1 MTIVTTDNKHYTNI
15 ANAIREKTGETI
27 LMKPEEIPEN
37 VPKVYEA
44 GKTDFGR
51 KKSVSGEALHIEDI
65 NPNEHS
71 VGVRVESGNLVSS
84 IKSGAHM
91 HGSGYYSSGAANY
104 ITCDFILVEEGKTY
118 NIIATYSEEG
128 LQFNPRVHGI
138 CQYDAN
144 KNFISAL
151 HEYETDYTTY
161 TAPLGCKYITIN
173 IYFEESY
180 IIVPVDYVKSLRVE
194 KDISSFESIN
204 VTVCGKNLIP
214 FPYMDAETNE
224 RNGQTFVVSD
234 DGTLT
239 INGTT
244 TEASWY
250 ILSKKVYLQKGIKY
264 CMSGLPSYGSWNWYF
279 YVADAGGGYNYSAA
293 TNTDSMVF
301 EVDGTGY
308 AEVSMCMVKGYTIN
322 NVSFKLQ
329 IERADAATDYETYNG
344 TTYTPNADG
353 TIEGVTSLYPMSIF
367 TDTAGVII
375 NADYYQDVENFNED
389 SEYDRIWN
397 AIQDNGTR
405 RYYYAGFA
413 NWIDEAFYPK
423 YDIVPLSSCNMLF
436 QSCRIVDL
444 IQRCKDCGI
453 TIDFSQATST
463 NEIFAYN
470 PVLERVPVVDASS
483 SNSVIYMFCNCNA
496 LKEVE
501 KLILPLTTNSEYT
514 KMFQNCYALEEIIVE
529 GAILRD
535 FDIHWS
541 TKLNKESITSIV
553 NVLSDDATG
562 QTLSL
567 SSTAVTNAFGSTTAD
582 EWTALVATKQNWT
595 ISLV

>member
-1 MTIVTTDNKHYTNI
+1 MAIVITDNKHYTNI

-51 KKSVSGEALHIEDI
+51 NKSVSGEALHIEDI

-71 VGVRVESGNLVSS
+71 VGVKVESGNLVSS

-91 HGSGYYSSGAANY
+91 HGSGYYSSAAADY

-138 CQYDAN
+138 CQYDVN

-151 HEYETDYTTY
+151 HEYEADYTTY
-161 TAPLGCKYITIN
+161 TVPLGCKYITIN
-173 IYFEESY
+173 MYFEESN
-180 IIVPVDYVKSLRVE
+180 IVVPVDYATSLQVKENITDFSDL
-194 KDISSFESIN
+194 K
-204 VTVCGKNLIP
+204 VTAGGKNLFNI
-214 FPYMDAETNE
+214 FNLGSSSIYTLN
-224 RNGQTFVVSD
+224 S
-234 DGTLT
+234 DGTVT
-239 INGTT
+239 IKGSNFYVWTSSTLGQLCPRLKVGDKFTFSFSKTGVQEFYIGGTNVIYLQQGRT
-244 TEASWY
+244 YTVTEEMLSNNFIIYGQKDTEA
-250 ILSKKVYLQKGIKY
+250 
-264 CMSGLPSYGSWNWYF
+264 
-279 YVADAGGGYNYSAA
+279 D
-293 TNTDSMVF
+293 
-301 EVDGTGY
+301 Y
-308 AEVSMCMVKGYTIN
+308 AEEHVIFWVQVELGETVTEPQAY
-322 NVSFKLQ
+322 
-329 IERADAATDYETYNG
+329 IE

-353 TIEGVTSLYPMSIF
+353 TVDGVTSISPIMDIF
-367 TDTAGVII
+367 TDTEGVVI

-389 SEYDRIWN
+389 SEYDKIWN
-397 AIQDNGTR
+397 AIQNNGTR

-423 YDIVPLSSCNMLF
+423 YDIVPLSNCNMLF
-436 QSCRIVDL
+436 HNCRIVDL

-463 NEIFAYN
+463 NEMFAYN

-483 SNSVIYMFCNCNA
+483 SNSVVYMFCNCNA

-529 GAILRD
+529 GAIFRD